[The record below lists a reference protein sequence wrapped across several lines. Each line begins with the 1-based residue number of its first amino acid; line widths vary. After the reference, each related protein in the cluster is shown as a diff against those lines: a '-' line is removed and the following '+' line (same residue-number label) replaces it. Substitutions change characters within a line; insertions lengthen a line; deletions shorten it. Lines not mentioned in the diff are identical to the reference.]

1 MTIVDIVLPNA
12 ECGEELVEHFQVDTP
27 DLSVLLISGY
37 RSKSTRL
44 ESAEQ
49 VEFIQKPFSMRELT
63 EALAKHFD
71 ER

>member
-1 MTIVDIVLPNA
+1 M
-12 ECGEELVEHFQVDTP
+12 
-27 DLSVLLISGY
+27 LLISGY